1 MILETTVI
9 VSIVGWAASPV
20 VNKLVGKLQWYSV
33 QRYTWHQGLPEK
45 LETLAHFLD
54 EIGSTVNVVGA
65 QGFRDPKMMGW
76 LCQLRGAADE
86 VDHIFD
92 VLDYE
97 IIGSSSSSQA
107 AAYSCPNV
115 PARHYTARPVP
126 GTARPGTAL
135 SGTAN

>member
-1 MILETTVI
+1 MVLETAAI
-9 VSIVGWAASPV
+9 ISIVGWAASPV

-65 QGFRDPKMMGW
+65 RGFGDPRMMGW

-92 VLDYE
+92 ALDYE
-97 IIGSSSSSQA
+97 IIRLRGK
-107 AAYSCPNV
+107 
-115 PARHYTARPVP
+115 
-126 GTARPGTAL
+126 
-135 SGTAN
+135 

>member
-1 MILETTVI
+1 MVLETAAI
-9 VSIVGWAASPV
+9 ISIVGWAASPV

-54 EIGSTVNVVGA
+54 EIGSTGNVVGA
-65 QGFRDPKMMGW
+65 RGFGDPRMMGW

-92 VLDYE
+92 VLDDE
-97 IIGSSSSSQA
+97 IIRLQGK
-107 AAYSCPNV
+107 
-115 PARHYTARPVP
+115 
-126 GTARPGTAL
+126 
-135 SGTAN
+135 